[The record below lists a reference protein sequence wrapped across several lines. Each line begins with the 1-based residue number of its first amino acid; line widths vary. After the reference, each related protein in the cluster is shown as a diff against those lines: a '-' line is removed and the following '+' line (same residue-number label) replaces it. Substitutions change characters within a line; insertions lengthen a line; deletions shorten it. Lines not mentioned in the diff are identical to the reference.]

1 MDPSQKVC
9 IVTGGA
15 QGLGKEVAK
24 QLLQRG
30 AKVRVDSTYGGG
42 RVISCYQ
49 HVASSL
55 EIVQVNEWGITA
67 SVVRIYDT

>member
-1 MDPSQKVC
+1 MDPSGKVC

-30 AKVRVDSTYGGG
+30 AKVRVAPTYWGG
-42 RVISCYQ
+42 RVISCYR

-55 EIVQVNEWGITA
+55 EIVQVNE
-67 SVVRIYDT
+67 